1 MTNRPRTLWTHCLHS
16 SIDRLGKGPIA
27 TGPKRDGRVIVATG
41 RETEIDRARGIAAKA
56 VRRAMATGPTAVPV
70 TAKGRAAR
78 GGVRMDRLLAVW
90 SSGSASSNGGSMRWS
105 VSCARSAAIGGR
117 TVVRADPDSAD
128 PDLDSAGVISAGSA
142 GGLASAVDL
151 EWAGRASAPVRRAI
165 VLAPGRKVIGAKVIG
180 AKVIG
185 RARAPKRKAEIAT
198 TTAGKGASAGMKIA
212 ATGPIAIGMTT
223 GMTTTKSDQG
233 ETLAV
238 FASSSNSLTNS

>member
-1 MTNRPRTLWTHCLHS
+1 
-16 SIDRLGKGPIA
+16 
-27 TGPKRDGRVIVATG
+27 
-41 RETEIDRARGIAAKA
+41 
-56 VRRAMATGPTAVPV
+56 
-70 TAKGRAAR
+70 
-78 GGVRMDRLLAVW
+78 MDRLLAVW

-105 VSCARSAAIGGR
+105 ENCARSAAIGGR
-117 TVVRADPDSAD
+117 TVVRADPDLADPDPDSAD

-142 GGLASAVDL
+142 AGLASAVDL

-180 AKVIG
+180 

-198 TTAGKGASAGMKIA
+198 TTAGKGASAGVKIA
-212 ATGPIAIGMTT
+212 ATGPIAIGMTTDAT

>member
-16 SIDRLGKGPIA
+16 SIDRLEKGPIA
-27 TGPKRDGRVIVATG
+27 TGRKRGGRAIVGTG
-41 RETEIDRARGIAAKA
+41 RETEIDRAREIAAKA
-56 VRRAMATGPTAVPV
+56 VRRAMATGLTAVPV
-70 TAKGRAAR
+70 TAKARAAK
-78 GGVRMDRLLAVW
+78 GGVRVDRLLAVW

-128 PDLDSAGVISAGSA
+128 PDPDSAGVISAGSA

-151 EWAGRASAPVRRAI
+151 EWAGRASALVRRAT
-165 VLAPGRKVIGAKVIG
+165 VLAPGRKVIGAK
-180 AKVIG
+180 AIG

-198 TTAGKGASAGMKIA
+198 TTAGKGASAGVKIA
-212 ATGPIAIGMTT
+212 ATGPIAI